1 MEFRKPPAL
10 IDWLVSTLIPPAQRE
25 AVIGDLWERYSTPM
39 QFFSEGVQIMPYAVA
54 SQIRRTSSFAVL
66 ALQGFALF
74 ACLGGFIPDLA
85 GAAVPH
91 WARAAVPTAAALLG
105 LLLLG
110 AYRTPSQRPLLSGA
124 LDAVAAAVA
133 VIMAEAGLAGLT
145 AEHLIGPGWLFLQQG
160 IVMGITALPVL
171 LILRVASGI
180 DAQSRLAEGGVSDL
194 ADDYARFERGV
205 RWRNLAEI
213 SACLA
218 IILVSVSFL
227 LRYNPPVAPIAW
239 ATQAVFAAL
248 TLYLAIRGWARP
260 LPSGTGQ
267 LRTQYQGELARQHRL
282 RRVMWW
288 WWFAPLFAGL
298 GLNLIAPGIA
308 QNQPLRI
315 ALGAIAALA
324 LAYCIAKLVSDRG
337 RRVRQEIGALEAMG

>member
-10 IDWLVSTLIPPAQRE
+10 IDWLVTTLIPPAQRE
-25 AVIGDLWERYSTPM
+25 AVIGDLWERYSSPM
-39 QFFSEGVQIMPYAVA
+39 RFLLEGVQVMPHVVA

-124 LDAVAAAVA
+124 LDATVAAVA
-133 VIMAEAGLAGLT
+133 TILAEAALT
-145 AEHLIGPGWLFLQQG
+145 ALTAAHMVGPGWLYLQQG
-160 IVMGITALPVL
+160 IVMGVTALPVL
-171 LILRVASGI
+171 LILRVASGV
-180 DAQSRLAEGGVSDL
+180 DSQSRLTDGDVSDL

-205 RWRNLAEI
+205 RWRNVAEI

-227 LRYNPPVAPIAW
+227 LRYNPPIAPIAW
-239 ATQAVFAAL
+239 ATQAVFAAI

-260 LPSGTGQ
+260 MPSGASQ

-298 GLNLIAPGIA
+298 GLNLIAPGIS

-315 ALGAIAALA
+315 ALGSAAALA
-324 LAYCIAKLVSDRG
+324 LAFCIAKLLSDRG